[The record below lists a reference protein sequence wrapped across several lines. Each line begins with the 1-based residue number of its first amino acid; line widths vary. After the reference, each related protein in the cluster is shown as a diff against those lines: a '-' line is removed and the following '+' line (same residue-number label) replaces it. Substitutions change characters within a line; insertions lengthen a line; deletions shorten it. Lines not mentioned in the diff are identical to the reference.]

1 LTLSDVFRDIAPV
14 ISWSCPRIED
24 KFPLLPPRS
33 LAEMIRKVYEVEAT
47 LCPQYR
53 GIRHIIAF
61 LTDVSAVDQI
71 N

>member
-1 LTLSDVFRDIAPV
+1 
-14 ISWSCPRIED
+14 
-24 KFPLLPPRS
+24 
-33 LAEMIRKVYEVEAT
+33 MIRKVYEVEAT